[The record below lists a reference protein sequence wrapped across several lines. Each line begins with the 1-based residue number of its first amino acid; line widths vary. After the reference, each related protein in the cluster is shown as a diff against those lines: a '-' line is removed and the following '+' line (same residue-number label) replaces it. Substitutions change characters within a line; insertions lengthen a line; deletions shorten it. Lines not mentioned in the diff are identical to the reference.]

1 MKIRSLYEAKARRII
16 AVMPGGFHPFHPGH
30 KSLYDWAV
38 KTFGQRNVYVAA
50 TNDTAARP
58 FPFDVKKKLAGMAG
72 VPESNF
78 IQVKSP
84 FNAMSYKD
92 IVDADTAL
100 VFVRSQKDKSEQPLP
115 DQTKKNGQPGYLRTY
130 TGKDL
135 NTSDEMGYMAYG
147 PTINFDFSGMQIKSA
162 SELRATWPEMSDE
175 DKLKAAKLMYGN
187 GAETAVQL
195 LNKALGDPE
204 APVGE
209 VFGFATRTP
218 KRTSIKKKPE
228 KFEPSIRDKVAARR
242 KAAASGDKDAW
253 KSKKTLEKAPPGRE
267 KQVKKLKGKFDD
279 PGAPYAIAWAQH
291 NKHGKPKKKTNEG
304 YKLQLE
310 RDTNMMVLNIVD
322 TATGKRTEVR
332 GKPGYETGN
341 YDPNDKLHML
351 LDKIGKAAD
360 ISQLMNGEPVG
371 INPKHPQGASAKDA
385 TDKAYKENFA
395 DGKKKKKP
403 LKKGHHYEGKTLK
416 NPKNT
421 FLSKS
426 DTAYDFLKLG
436 TNLANL
442 KSMPADSNVDE
453 PDVMIVPFGGKKEKD
468 YLKKQL
474 KRIGYKTQD
483 ADNPGDD
490 AHVDE
495 NFADGKKKGKSRP
508 GRVKRSGASCNGS
521 VTALRKRAKNA
532 SGEKAKM
539 YHWCA
544 NMKSGKKKK

>member
-1 MKIRSLYEAKARRII
+1 MLLRQLFEAQARRIV

-38 KTFGQRNVYVAA
+38 KTFGQSNVYVAA

-72 VPESNF
+72 VPEANF

-100 VFVRSQKDKSEQPLP
+100 VFVRSQKDKAEQPLP
-115 DQTKKNGQPGYLRTY
+115 DQTKKNGEPGYLRNY

-209 VFGFATRTP
+209 ILGFATRTP

-228 KFEPSIRDKVAARR
+228 KFDEPTVADKIAARR
-242 KAAASGDKDAW
+242 KAAAKGDKDAW
-253 KSKKTLEKAPPGRE
+253 KTKKTLEKAPPGRE
-267 KQVKKLKGKFDD
+267 KQVKALKKKFDD

-291 NKHGKPKKKTNEG
+291 NKKKK
-304 YKLQLE
+304 
-310 RDTNMMVLNIVD
+310 
-322 TATGKRTEVR
+322 
-332 GKPGYETGN
+332 
-341 YDPNDKLHML
+341 
-351 LDKIGKAAD
+351 
-360 ISQLMNGEPVG
+360 
-371 INPKHPQGASAKDA
+371 
-385 TDKAYKENFA
+385 
-395 DGKKKKKP
+395 
-403 LKKGHHYEGKTLK
+403 
-416 NPKNT
+416 
-421 FLSKS
+421 
-426 DTAYDFLKLG
+426 
-436 TNLANL
+436 
-442 KSMPADSNVDE
+442 
-453 PDVMIVPFGGKKEKD
+453 
-468 YLKKQL
+468 
-474 KRIGYKTQD
+474 
-483 ADNPGDD
+483 
-490 AHVDE
+490 
-495 NFADGKKKGKSRP
+495 
-508 GRVKRSGASCNGS
+508 
-521 VTALRKRAKNA
+521 
-532 SGEKAKM
+532 
-539 YHWCA
+539 
-544 NMKSGKKKK
+544 

>member
-1 MKIRSLYEAKARRII
+1 MKIRSLFEAKARRIVAI
-16 AVMPGGFHPFHPGH
+16 MPGGFHPFHPGH
-30 KSLYDWAV
+30 KSLYVWAV
-38 KTFGQRNVYVAA
+38 KTFGQSNVYVAA
-50 TNDTAARP
+50 TNDTATRP
-58 FPFDVKKKLAGMAG
+58 FPFEVKKKLAAMAG

-84 FNAMSYKD
+84 FNLNSYKD
-92 IVDADTAL
+92 MLGDDAAI
-100 VFVRSQKDKSEQPLP
+100 VFVRSQKDKGEQPLP
-115 DQTKKNGQPGYLRTY
+115 DQTKKNGEPGYLRSY

-135 NTSDEMGYMAYG
+135 NTADEMGYMAYG

-195 LNKALGDPE
+195 LNKALGDTE
-204 APVGE
+204 APVG
-209 VFGFATRTP
+209 
-218 KRTSIKKKPE
+218 
-228 KFEPSIRDKVAARR
+228 
-242 KAAASGDKDAW
+242 
-253 KSKKTLEKAPPGRE
+253 EKAPPGRE

-310 RDTNMMVLNIVD
+310 RDTDMMVLNIVD

-351 LDKIGKAAD
+351 LDKIGKSAD

-371 INPKHPQGASAKDA
+371 INPKHPEGASAKDA
-385 TDKAYKENFA
+385 TDKAYK
-395 DGKKKKKP
+395 
-403 LKKGHHYEGKTLK
+403 
-416 NPKNT
+416 
-421 FLSKS
+421 
-426 DTAYDFLKLG
+426 
-436 TNLANL
+436 
-442 KSMPADSNVDE
+442 
-453 PDVMIVPFGGKKEKD
+453 
-468 YLKKQL
+468 
-474 KRIGYKTQD
+474 
-483 ADNPGDD
+483 
-490 AHVDE
+490 E

>member
-1 MKIRSLYEAKARRII
+1 MLLRELYEAKARRII

-58 FPFDVKKKLAGMAG
+58 FPFDVKKKLASMAG

-115 DQTKKNGQPGYLRTY
+115 DQTKKNGEPGYLRTY

-195 LNKALGDPE
+195 LNKALGDTE

-242 KAAASGDKDAW
+242 KAAASGDKDVW
-253 KSKKTLEKAPPGRE
+253 KSKKELQKERE
-267 KQVKKLKGKFDD
+267 
-279 PGAPYAIAWAQH
+279 
-291 NKHGKPKKKTNEG
+291 
-304 YKLQLE
+304 
-310 RDTNMMVLNIVD
+310 
-322 TATGKRTEVR
+322 
-332 GKPGYETGN
+332 
-341 YDPNDKLHML
+341 
-351 LDKIGKAAD
+351 
-360 ISQLMNGEPVG
+360 
-371 INPKHPQGASAKDA
+371 
-385 TDKAYKENFA
+385 
-395 DGKKKKKP
+395 
-403 LKKGHHYEGKTLK
+403 
-416 NPKNT
+416 
-421 FLSKS
+421 LSKGEE
-426 DTAYDFLKLG
+426 K
-436 TNLANL
+436 
-442 KSMPADSNVDE
+442 
-453 PDVMIVPFGGKKEKD
+453 KKEK
-468 YLKKQL
+468 YVKGMKKV
-474 KRIGYKTQD
+474 KGDFKDRYGKD
-483 ADNPGDD
+483 AK
-490 AHVDE
+490 AVMY
-495 NFADGKKKGKSRP
+495 ATATKMAKK
-508 GRVKRSGASCNGS
+508 
-521 VTALRKRAKNA
+521 
-532 SGEKAKM
+532 
-539 YHWCA
+539 
-544 NMKSGKKKK
+544 

>member
-1 MKIRSLYEAKARRII
+1 MKIRNLFEAKARRIVAI
-16 AVMPGGFHPFHPGH
+16 MPGGFHPFHPGH

-38 KTFGQRNVYVAA
+38 KTFGQSNVYVAA
-50 TNDTAARP
+50 TNDTATRP
-58 FPFDVKKKLAGMAG
+58 FPFEVKKKLAAMAG

-84 FNAMSYKD
+84 FNLNSYKD
-92 IVDADTAL
+92 MLGDDAAI
-100 VFVRSQKDKSEQPLP
+100 VFVRSQKDKGEQPLP
-115 DQTKKNGQPGYLRTY
+115 DQTKKNGEPGYLRTY

-195 LNKALGDPE
+195 LNKALGDTE
-204 APVGE
+204 APVG
-209 VFGFATRTP
+209 
-218 KRTSIKKKPE
+218 
-228 KFEPSIRDKVAARR
+228 
-242 KAAASGDKDAW
+242 
-253 KSKKTLEKAPPGRE
+253 EKAPPGRE

-310 RDTNMMVLNIVD
+310 RDTDMMVLNIVD
-322 TATGKRTEVR
+322 TATGRRTEVR

-371 INPKHPQGASAKDA
+371 INPKHPQGASAKAA
-385 TDKAYKENFA
+385 TDKAY
-395 DGKKKKKP
+395 
-403 LKKGHHYEGKTLK
+403 
-416 NPKNT
+416 
-421 FLSKS
+421 S
-426 DTAYDFLKLG
+426 
-436 TNLANL
+436 
-442 KSMPADSNVDE
+442 
-453 PDVMIVPFGGKKEKD
+453 
-468 YLKKQL
+468 
-474 KRIGYKTQD
+474 
-483 ADNPGDD
+483 
-490 AHVDE
+490 E

-508 GRVKRSGASCNGS
+508 GRVKKSGASCNGS

-544 NMKSGKKKK
+544 NMKSGRKKK